1 MVVLPTWPKMTEETS
16 MKTTISIVPLLIAPA
31 LLVLAAPPASALPPR
46 SERVTT
52 RIAERAYARQAIAEA
67 RAERAG
73 ARVEAIAPVAPVP
86 PPPRP
91 ATVRRML
98 RAGVP
103 LEGIIA
109 ASQPPG
115 APRVVL
121 VPLPSAAGA
130 VGVEPAIVPPGP
142 AAVTTTPP
150 LARIPAPS
158 PPRMLS
164 ALPKTRP
171 AMPVAPVPE
180 TAAAASL
187 EFPAQSPRPAVA
199 ESRDDIGADGTRSV
213 LVGGEEPVAADGAP
227 SAATGP
233 EPIELLPVPSPR

>member
-1 MVVLPTWPKMTEETS
+1 MKKTTMTIRSALVVTAAVVLGSPT
-16 MKTTISIVPLLIAPA
+16 
-31 LLVLAAPPASALPPR
+31 ASALPPR
-46 SERVTT
+46 SERVTA
-52 RIAERAYARQAIAEA
+52 RIAERAYARQAIADA

-73 ARVEAIAPVAPVP
+73 ARVDAIAPVAPLP

-103 LEGIIA
+103 LEGIVA

-121 VPLPSAAGA
+121 IPLPSAAGA
-130 VGVEPAIVPPGP
+130 VGVEPAGVPPGP
-142 AAVTTTPP
+142 AAITTTPP
-150 LARIPAPS
+150 LARTPAPS

-171 AMPVAPVPE
+171 AMPVAPAPE
-180 TAAAASL
+180 TAATASL
-187 EFPAQSPRPAVA
+187 EFPAQAPRPAAA
-199 ESRDDIGADGTRSV
+199 ESRDDINADGTRSV
-213 LVGGEEPVAADGAP
+213 LVGGEEPAAADGAP
-227 SAATGP
+227 SPATGP

>member
-1 MVVLPTWPKMTEETS
+1 
-16 MKTTISIVPLLIAPA
+16 MKTTNSIVPLLIAPA
-31 LLVLAAPPASALPPR
+31 LLVLAAPTASALPPR

-115 APRVVL
+115 GPLVVL
-121 VPLPSAAGA
+121 VPAPPTVPSAVAAPAPAPAGA
-130 VGVEPAIVPPGP
+130 AGVINA
-142 AAVTTTPP
+142 PP
-150 LARIPAPS
+150 LARVPPQAA
-158 PPRMLS
+158 PRML
-164 ALPKTRP
+164 PG
-171 AMPVAPVPE
+171 VAG
-180 TAAAASL
+180 A
-187 EFPAQSPRPAVA
+187 RPAVPAPVAAAPEPPA
-199 ESRDDIGADGTRSV
+199 EPSLAFPTPSAPAFAAEARDEIGADGTRSV
-213 LVGGEEPVAADGAP
+213 LVGGEEPTASGAAPAP
-227 SAATGP
+227 AAGP
-233 EPIELLPVPSPR
+233 EPIELLPVPR